1 MIGSPYSSNY
11 FISGTGMPTAW
22 SQMATELIIPDS
34 GVNGV
39 NTCTYSVSEISIG
52 SVELPYKI
60 ILVNLVIKKRLS
72 KKLMVL
78 RILAKFVDN

>member
-1 MIGSPYSSNY
+1 
-11 FISGTGMPTAW
+11 
-22 SQMATELIIPDS
+22 MATELIIPDS

-39 NTCTYSVSEISIG
+39 NTCTYSGSEISIG

-60 ILVNLVIKKRLS
+60 IFVNLVIKKRLS

-78 RILAKFVDN
+78 TILAKFVDN